1 VGDKAGDL
9 LVVLF
14 AFIVKFI
21 IFEINPLTMLHNSV
35 LSSDMFEHLIVV
47 VNDWIWQ

>member
-21 IFEINPLTMLHNSV
+21 KSMLHYSV
-35 LSSDMFEHLIVV
+35 LSCDIV
-47 VNDWIWQ
+47 